1 MSRFDALL
9 VANRGE
15 IACRI
20 IRSASAMGIRT
31 VALFAD
37 SDADALHVLQADEA
51 VRISSYPDGEQILA
65 AARLTS
71 AGAVHPGYGFLA
83 ENAAFAEAV
92 LAEGLVWVGPSPEAI
107 ALMGDKIAAKKLAV
121 EAGIPVLES
130 SDDPSEFASLGFPIL
145 IKAAAGGGGKG
156 MRVVDSPAELEESVA
171 AARREALAG
180 FGDDRV
186 FAERCVRTARHIE
199 IQVLG
204 DRYGDLLHLG
214 ERECSIQR
222 RHQKIIEESPSPFV
236 SDEMRSAMGAAAVS
250 LARALSYESAG
261 TVEFLVDD
269 ESGEF
274 FFLEVNTRLQVEHPV
289 TEEVTGVD
297 LVREQL
303 RVARGEA
310 LGYSTD
316 DISFTGHAIEARLC
330 SEDPD
335 NDFLPA
341 TGVVEIFEPAVD
353 PPVRYDTG
361 VQTGS
366 AITSQFDPMIAKVI
380 SHAATRADAAGQ
392 LALAL
397 ERLQI
402 GGVATNRDFLAATL
416 RSAEFLAGETTTDFI
431 ERFTPPR
438 KRNLEEGELRLLATA
453 AAMWLQYDNRSKAS
467 VLTSLPSGFRIG
479 RLARVRVGLRI
490 ADTETT
496 VYYSPE
502 RCGGFVLGASGDE
515 GAARVRSCSDRHI
528 DVEVDSRRR
537 RYAVARHGDNLYLT
551 GAGGGAQIELLPRF
565 PIAEPDVVGGA
576 VVAPMPGR
584 VIDLRVGVGD
594 VVEAQQVVAVIEA
607 MKMEH
612 HLRAAQAGTVTE
624 IRVSVGD
631 QIEKDVL
638 LMVVQDQAEEES
650 ALLSPASAAPAAPV
664 GTAPSPAAPAA
675 PGEGTA

>member
-1 MSRFDALL
+1 MSRFDTLL

-20 IRSASAMGIRT
+20 IRSASAVGLRT
-31 VALFAD
+31 VALFVD
-37 SDADALHVLQADEA
+37 SDADGLHVVQADEA
-51 VRISSYPDGEQILA
+51 VRISSYLDADQILA
-65 AARLTS
+65 AARQTN
-71 AGAVHPGYGFLA
+71 AGAVHPGYGFLS
-83 ENAAFAEAV
+83 ENAAFAGAV
-92 LAEGLVWVGPSPEAI
+92 SAEGLVWVGPSPEAI
-107 ALMGDKIAAKKLAV
+107 ALMGDKIAAKSLAAD
-121 EAGIPVLES
+121 AGVPVLDS
-130 SDDPSEFASLGFPIL
+130 SDDPNDFGSLGFPIL

-156 MRVVDSPAELEESVA
+156 MRVVESPDELEESVA

-186 FAERCVRTARHIE
+186 FAERYVRTARHIE

-204 DRYGDLLHLG
+204 DRHGNVLHLG

-289 TEEVTGVD
+289 TEEVTGID

-303 RVARGEA
+303 RVAQGEE
-310 LGYSTD
+310 LGYTTED
-316 DISFTGHAIEARLC
+316 VSFTGHAIEARLY

-341 TGVVEIFEPAVD
+341 TGVVEIFEPAAG

-361 VQTGS
+361 VRTGS
-366 AITSQFDPMIAKVI
+366 TITPEFDPMIAKVI

-402 GGVATNRDFLAATL
+402 GGVVTNRDFLAATL
-416 RSAEFLAGETTTDFI
+416 RSVEFLGGETTTDFI
-431 ERFTPPR
+431 ERFAPAP
-438 KRNLEEGELRLLATA
+438 KRALDDTETRLLATA
-453 AAMWLQYDNRSKAS
+453 AAMWLQHDNRSRAK
-467 VLTSLPSGFRIG
+467 VLSSMPSGFRIG
-479 RLARVRVGLRI
+479 RLARERVELRV

-496 VYYSPE
+496 VHYSPE
-502 RCGGFVLGASGDE
+502 RHGGFVLGATGED
-515 GAARVRSCSDRHI
+515 GTARVWSCSDRHI

-537 RYAVARHGDNLYLT
+537 RYSVARHGHNLHLT
-551 GAGGGAQIELLPRF
+551 GAGGGTQIELLPRF
-565 PIAEPDVVGGA
+565 SMAEPDVVGGA

-584 VIDLRVGVGD
+584 VIDLRVSVGD

-612 HLRAAQAGTVTE
+612 HLRAAEAGAVTE
-624 IRVSVGD
+624 ILVSVGD

-638 LMVVQDQAEEES
+638 LMVIV
-650 ALLSPASAAPAAPV
+650 
-664 GTAPSPAAPAA
+664 
-675 PGEGTA
+675 

>member
-31 VALFAD
+31 VALFVD
-37 SDADALHVLQADEA
+37 SDTGGLHVAQADEA
-51 VRISSYPDGEQILA
+51 VRISSYLDSDQILA
-65 AARLTS
+65 AARLTN

-83 ENAAFAEAV
+83 ENSAFAEAV
-92 LAEGLVWVGPSPEAI
+92 LADGLVWVGPSPEAI
-107 ALMGDKIAAKKLAV
+107 SLMGDKIAAKKLAAETGV
-121 EAGIPVLES
+121 PVLDS
-130 SDDPSEFASLGFPIL
+130 SDKPDEFGSLGFPIL

-171 AARREALAG
+171 SARREALAG

-186 FAERCVRTARHIE
+186 FAERYVRSARHIE

-204 DRYGDLLHLG
+204 DRHGNLLHLG

-222 RHQKIIEESPSPFV
+222 RHQKIIEESPSPFA

-289 TEEVTGVD
+289 TEEVTGID

-310 LGYSTD
+310 LGYSSED
-316 DISFTGHAIEARLC
+316 VLFTGHAIEARLY

-341 TGVVEIFEPAVD
+341 TGVVEIFEPASD

-366 AITSQFDPMIAKVI
+366 TITSQFDPMIAKVI
-380 SHAATRADAAGQ
+380 SHAASRADAAGQ

-431 ERFTPPR
+431 ERFAPAP
-438 KRNLEEGELRLLATA
+438 KRPLDEAETRLLAAA
-453 AAMWLQYDNRSKAS
+453 AAMWLQHDNRSGAK
-467 VLTSLPSGFRIG
+467 VLTSMPSGFRIG
-479 RLARVRVGLRI
+479 RLARERVELRI
-490 ADTETT
+490 ADAETT

-502 RCGGFVLGASGDE
+502 RHGGFVLGASGDE
-515 GAARVRSCSDRHI
+515 GTARVQSCSDRHI

-537 RYAVARHGDNLYLT
+537 RYSVARHGRNLHLT
-551 GAGGGAQIELLPRF
+551 GAGGGTQIEILPRF
-565 PIAEPDVVGGA
+565 PAAEPEVVGGA
-576 VVAPMPGR
+576 VVAPMPGE
-584 VIDLRVGVGD
+584 VIELRVGAGD

-612 HLRAAQAGTVTE
+612 HLRTAEAGTVTE

-631 QIEKDVL
+631 QIQKDVL
-638 LMVVQDQAEEES
+638 LMVIDGGGS
-650 ALLSPASAAPAAPV
+650 APV
-664 GTAPSPAAPAA
+664 SAAPAA
-675 PGEGTA
+675 PGEGSAP